1 VVGAITQGLEPARRN
16 VGPVPYS
23 TADARRQLL
32 DSVAQASEAL
42 GEALASL
49 TEAYEQLDEASAD
62 RVEEQLFRPV
72 QRAYGRARSASAAF
86 AERHALESREI
97 GEASQPSPSHGVKG
111 LIEAAEGQVQRAEMA
126 LATLQDSLLPVE
138 VGDAELRRELG
149 QIRELIA
156 GFNGHARD
164 VLRTVGR

>member
-1 VVGAITQGLEPARRN
+1 
-16 VGPVPYS
+16 VPYS
-23 TADARRQLL
+23 TADARQQLL
-32 DSVAQASEAL
+32 DSVAEASVAL

-49 TEAYEQLDEASAD
+49 SEAYEQLDEASGD
-62 RVEEQLFRPV
+62 RVEERLFRPV

-97 GEASQPSPSHGVKG
+97 GQARQPSPSHGVKG
-111 LIEAAEGQVQRAEMA
+111 LIETAESQVQHADTA

-149 QIRELIA
+149 EVRELIA
-156 GFNGHARD
+156 GFTRHARD
-164 VLRTVGR
+164 LLQTVGR